1 MTIRVAIN
9 GFGRIGRNILRAL
22 FESNYRQHF
31 DLCAINDLG
40 CAETLAHLTHYDSV
54 HGTFPYHVN
63 YSTSSSGTELT
74 IDGHQIAFYSC
85 ADAHKLPWKKQRIDL
100 VFECTGRYTDG
111 HKARAHIDAGAH
123 RVLIS
128 APAPNVDATIVYGVN
143 HRDLTSDMQVIS
155 NASCTTNCLAP
166 VAQVLDKHFGIEQG
180 LMTTIHAYTND
191 QQLTDE
197 ASQDLY
203 RARAATQSIIPSKT
217 GAAVAVGEVL
227 PALNGK
233 LTGMAFRVPTIN
245 VSVVDFQCNLK
256 STPSRDE
263 IHNVMDE
270 AAQGC
275 LRGVLE
281 TTNLPLVSIDYNHH
295 PASAVFDKNQTL
307 INGPL
312 IKVVAWYDNEWGFS
326 NRMLDTGLAMMTC

>member
-22 FESNYRQHF
+22 FESSFRQHF
-31 DLCAINDLG
+31 ELCAINDLG
-40 CAETLAHLTHYDSV
+40 CPETLAHLTRYDSV
-54 HGTFPYHVN
+54 HGIFPYQVSYHKDA
-63 YSTSSSGTELT
+63 LH
-74 IDGHQIAFYSC
+74 IDGHKIAFYAC
-85 ADAHKLPWKKQRIDL
+85 ADAKKLPWRKNQIDL

-111 HKARAHIDAGAH
+111 EKARAHIDAGAH

-143 HRDLTSDMQVIS
+143 HHLLTSDMQIIS

-166 VAQVLDKHFGIEQG
+166 VAKVLDSHFGIERG

-197 ASQDLY
+197 TSQDLY

-217 GAAVAVGEVL
+217 GAAIAVGEVL
-227 PALNGK
+227 PNLNGK

-245 VSVVDFQCNLK
+245 VSVVDFQCVLTTSASKEDIN
-256 STPSRDE
+256 DA
-263 IHNVMDE
+263 MDE
-270 AAQGC
+270 ASQGG
-275 LRGVLE
+275 LRGVME
-281 TTNLPLVSIDYNHH
+281 TTALPLVSIDYNHN

-307 INGPL
+307 VNDNL
-312 IKVVAWYDNEWGFS
+312 VKVVAWYDNEWGFS

>member
-22 FESNYRQHF
+22 FESNFRQHF
-31 DLCAINDLG
+31 ELCAINDLG
-40 CAETLAHLTHYDSV
+40 CPETLAHLTRYDSV
-54 HGTFPYHVN
+54 HGTFPYQVSYHKN
-63 YSTSSSGTELT
+63 SLY
-74 IDGHQIAFYSC
+74 IDGHRIAFFGC
-85 ADAHKLPWKKQRIDL
+85 ADAKKLPWRKNEIDL

-111 HKARAHIDAGAH
+111 EKARAHIDAGAH

-143 HRDLTSDMQVIS
+143 HHLLTSDMQVIS

-166 VAQVLDKHFGIEQG
+166 LAQVLDDNFGIERG

-197 ASQDLY
+197 TSQDLY

-227 PALNGK
+227 PNLSGK

-245 VSVVDFQCNLK
+245 VSVVDFQCILK
-256 STPSRDE
+256 EQVNEEKIND
-263 IHNVMDE
+263 VMDD
-270 AAQGC
+270 AAQGH
-275 LRGVLE
+275 LRGVME
-281 TTNLPLVSIDYNHH
+281 TSALPLVSIDYNHN

-307 INGPL
+307 INDNL

>member
-22 FESNYRQHF
+22 FESNFRQHF
-31 DLCAINDLG
+31 ELCAINDLG
-40 CAETLAHLTHYDSV
+40 CPETLAHLTRYDSV
-54 HGTFPYHVN
+54 HGIFPYQVSYHKDA
-63 YSTSSSGTELT
+63 LH
-74 IDGHQIAFYSC
+74 IDGQKIAFYSC
-85 ADAHKLPWKKQRIDL
+85 AEAKKLPWRKNQIDL

-111 HKARAHIDAGAH
+111 DKARAHIDAGAH

-143 HRDLTSDMQVIS
+143 HHLLTSDMQIIS

-166 VAQVLDKHFGIEQG
+166 VAKVLDSHFGIERG

-217 GAAVAVGEVL
+217 GAAIAVGEVL
-227 PALNGK
+227 PNLNGK

-245 VSVVDFQCNLK
+245 VSVVDFQCVLTKTASKEDIN
-256 STPSRDE
+256 DA
-263 IHNVMDE
+263 MDE
-270 AAQGC
+270 ASQGG
-275 LRGVLE
+275 LRGVME
-281 TTNLPLVSIDYNHH
+281 TSALPLVSIDYNHH

-307 INGPL
+307 INENL
-312 IKVVAWYDNEWGFS
+312 VKVVAWYDNEWGFS